1 MANGFTQFVTN
12 TFDFQFGENFSRLQ
26 TRSDAD
32 VQQTSYITLAYFAH
46 TLTGTHTHTLRHT
59 RRLTLLGIRIT
70 HHMAE
75 THAKSLLRQKVV
87 KSERN
92 QFSRRLSE
100 KLLPLKLTRCV

>member
-32 VQQTSYITLAYFAH
+32 VQQTSYITLAYFE
-46 TLTGTHTHTLRHT
+46 HTHTLRHT